1 MLRLAL
7 AGFLALHGVAHFVG
21 FAVPWKLLE
30 ADEMPWSS
38 TLLAGRLDVGATG
51 IRIVGLLWLALG
63 LAFVAAGVITW
74 MDRPTWPRTV
84 LLLSAISLVTSVFG
98 WPAARIG
105 VGVNLGLLA
114 VVGAGLA
121 LTWW

>member
-7 AGFLALHGVAHFVG
+7 AGFLALHGIAHFVG

-30 ADEMPWSS
+30 ADEMPWST
-38 TLLAGRLDVGATG
+38 TLLAGRLDVGAAG

-63 LAFVAAGVITW
+63 LAFVAAGVVTW

-84 LLLSAISLVTSVFG
+84 LLLSAASLVMSVLG

-105 VGVNLGLLA
+105 VAVNLGLLA

-121 LTWW
+121 LAGW

>member
-21 FAVPWKLLE
+21 FAVPWRLLE
-30 ADEMPWSS
+30 ADEMPWST
-38 TLLAGRLDVGATG
+38 TLLAGRLDVGTAG

-74 MDRPTWPRTV
+74 LDRPSWPRTV
-84 LLLSAISLVTSVFG
+84 LLLSAASLVMSGFG

-105 VGVNLGLLA
+105 VAVNLALLT
-114 VVGAGLA
+114 VVGGGVA
-121 LTWW
+121 LSWW